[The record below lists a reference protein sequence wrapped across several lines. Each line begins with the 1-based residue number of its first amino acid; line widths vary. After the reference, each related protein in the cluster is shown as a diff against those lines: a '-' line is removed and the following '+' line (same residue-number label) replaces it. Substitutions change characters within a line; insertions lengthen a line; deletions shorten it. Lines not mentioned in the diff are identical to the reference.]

1 MSKQTVIVSG
11 GALEEEFT
19 LNILNSEDTELG
31 PVGVYCGLGFL
42 YDQNEN
48 RIILLEILTARLPK
62 SRRLLLENTD
72 VPIRTFNPV
81 HASDTEQTAMRL
93 VWASPAGNFACATG
107 NRMDHAWANVTLKD
121 CAAGAEAVI
130 MDPWNKIRL
139 INGNTVL
146 KKDEAYG
153 KDFLSFP
160 LGQTVVD
167 FSIKG
172 AKYPL
177 NHHTLTPWDSL
188 CVSNE
193 FAADEAEIRHST
205 GMPSLMETRIS
216 REKRI
221 DRRK

>member
-1 MSKQTVIVSG
+1 MNKKIVIISG
-11 GALEEEFT
+11 GELEEEFV
-19 LNILNSEDTELG
+19 LSILEKEENQY
-31 PVGVYCGLGFL
+31 VIGVDKGMEFL
-42 YDQNEN
+42 YSHQ
-48 RIILLEILTARLPK
+48 ILPNYIVGDFDSAPAEIVQYYR
-62 SRRLLLENTD
+62 ENTD

-81 HASDTEQTAMRL
+81 KDASDTEIAMRL
-93 VWASPAGNFACATG
+93 CLGLRRQRIVLLGATG
-107 NRMDHAWANVTLKD
+107 NRMDHAWANVQILKIALD
-121 CAAGAEAVI
+121 AGAEAVI

-153 KDFLSFP
+153 KYFSVFP

-193 FAADEAEIRHST
+193 FAADEVEISFPI
-205 GMPSLMETRIS
+205 GDVILMETR
-216 REKRI
+216 
-221 DRRK
+221 DQQRKKN